1 MSTHTHGGPID
12 RPRRASSFD
21 FTLVILDDAGRPHLA
36 QTPEPDAV
44 PANPSPGSTPGPAER
59 RLE

>member
-1 MSTHTHGGPID
+1 MITHTHGGRTD

-36 QTPEPDAV
+36 QTPELEAV
-44 PANPSPGSTPGPAER
+44 PANPSPGSTPGPAEGR
-59 RLE
+59 PE